1 MLNVIGEK
9 IARFFGEGI
18 ETENISSSL
27 RGAHEFMQANS
38 ISDILPY
45 FTYDEPSKIF
55 INKHSYGFV
64 LEMSPLIGFTKQIES
79 EIIGLLKTTMPLG
92 SNLQF
97 LMVASPKIGA
107 KLDYWEVSRQNSS
120 EILKELSNKRSNYF
134 KEFAYS
140 PAKMRDFKVFLSYSA
155 NLKGRLTEYNKKEI
169 KELREAIITL
179 FESIGLST
187 SVLDAQDLISM
198 LNGLIA
204 PKKDIYSRRRSWNK
218 VSSISYQISDT
229 DTSLQ
234 VTPNGLLIDEGEFL
248 IRSYSAINYPNEWY
262 LGAMDLLIGDNY
274 RDLLQIECPFII
286 SYNIHFVADRSL
298 QAGLMAKGARVE
310 SQSNSILAKWLPSIV
325 RQADEWRFVREQI
338 EAGER
343 LVRTSYQVAL
353 FSDKKNISKDSQR
366 LLSLYCSNRWE
377 LASDKY
383 IQLPS
388 FISMLPM
395 SWGDGMSMDMVN
407 FKRSR
412 ITLSHEP
419 VNLLPIQGDW
429 KGTKSPGMLL
439 TSRKGQVFYW
449 SPFDNDSGNY
459 NVCIAGRSGSGKSV
473 FMQDLM
479 TSILGLGG
487 KVFVLDVGRSFEK
500 TAHLLEGNFIEFSSN
515 SNVILNPFTNI
526 PTISENET
534 KDSLMML
541 KSIIAL
547 MAAPKD
553 GVTDIE
559 YTFIEKAIGGAWK
572 AKGTKA
578 TITDVVESLL
588 SFKDTRTKDLAT
600 MLFPYTN
607 KGVYGK
613 FFEGEANINF
623 DNALNVIELEEL
635 KERKDLQAVI
645 VQIFIL
651 QITDRM
657 FLGDRSTNYA
667 IVFDEAWD
675 MLRGKQS
682 GEFIETL
689 ARRLRKYNGS
699 LIVGTQG
706 INDFYQSPG
715 AQAAFDN
722 SDWVCMLSQKAES
735 IDQLKKSE
743 KFNVTE
749 HMEEMLNSVH
759 TKQGKYAEIMI
770 TSSNGYFVGRLILE
784 PFSRILYSTKAEEYS
799 KVKVLQKQGLSLTE
813 SVSKVAQ
820 ETYEEDR

>member
-1 MLNVIGEK
+1 MLNIGEK
-9 IARFFGEGI
+9 IAQFLGEGTVDSVSPSI
-18 ETENISSSL
+18 KAASD
-27 RGAHEFMQANS
+27 FMKANS
-38 ISDILPY
+38 IADILPY

-55 INKHSYGFV
+55 VNKHSYGFV
-64 LEMSPLIGFTKQIES
+64 LELSPLIGFTKRIES
-79 EIIGLLKTTMPLG
+79 EIAGLFKTTIPAG
-92 SNLQF
+92 GNLQI
-97 LMVASPKIGA
+97 LMMASSKIGT
-107 KLDYWEVSRQNSS
+107 KLDNWADTRENSS
-120 EILKELSNKRSNYF
+120 EILKELSCKRAAHF
-134 KEFAYS
+134 KSFAYS
-140 PAKMRDFKVFLSYSA
+140 PAKMRDYRVFLSYSA
-155 NLKGRLTEYNKKEI
+155 ELKGKLVEYNKKEI
-169 KELREAIITL
+169 RELREAILTL
-179 FESIGLST
+179 FETIGLRVSI
-187 SVLDAQDLISM
+187 LGAEDLIS
-198 LNGLIA
+198 LLGDIIA
-204 PKKDIYSRRRSWNK
+204 PKKEIHTTRKKWNK
-218 VSSISYQISDT
+218 VSSISSQISNSN
-229 DTSLQ
+229 TSLQ
-234 VTPNGLLIDEGEFL
+234 VTPEGLLIDEGAFL
-248 IRSYSAINYPNEWY
+248 IRSYSAVSFPNEWY
-262 LGAMDLLIGDNY
+262 LGAMDLLIGDTH
-274 RDLLQIECPFII
+274 RDMLQIECPFMI
-286 SYNIHFVADRSL
+286 SYNIHFCGERSL

-310 SQSNSILAKWLPSIV
+310 SQSSSVLAKWLPSIV

-353 FSDKKNISKDSQR
+353 FSDLENISKDSQR
-366 LLSLYCSNRWE
+366 LFSLYRSNRWE

-388 FISMLPM
+388 LVSMLPM
-395 SWGDGMSMDMVN
+395 SWGEGTSTDMVN

-419 VNLLPIQGDW
+419 INLLPIQGEW

-439 TSRKGQVFYW
+439 ASRKGQIFYW

-500 TAHLLEGNFIEFSSN
+500 TSHLLGGNFIEFSSD
-515 SNVILNPFTNI
+515 SNVILNPFSSI
-526 PTISENET
+526 PMVSEKET
-534 KDSLMML
+534 QDSLMML
-541 KSIIAL
+541 KSIVAL
-547 MAAPKD
+547 MAAPNK

-559 YTFIEKAIGGAWK
+559 YSFIEKAIGKAWEL
-572 AKGTKA
+572 KGTRA
-578 TITDVVESLL
+578 TITDIVESLE
-588 SFKDTRTKDLAT
+588 SFEDPRTQDLAT
-600 MLFPYTN
+600 MLYPYTRA
-607 KGVYGK
+607 GTYGK
-613 FFEGEANINF
+613 FFEGEANVNF
-623 DNALNVIELEEL
+623 DNSLNVIELEEL

-657 FLGDRSTNYA
+657 FFGDRSVNYA

-706 INDFYQSPG
+706 INDFYQTPG

-722 SDWVCMLSQKAES
+722 SDWVCMLSQKQES
-735 IDQLKKSE
+735 IDQLKKSG
-743 KFNVTE
+743 KFSVTE
-749 HMEEMLNSVH
+749 HMEEMLSSVH
-759 TKQGKYAEIMI
+759 TKQGQYAEVMI
-770 TSSNGYFVGRLILE
+770 TSSDGYFLGRLILD

-799 KVKVLQKQGLSLTE
+799 KVKILQKQGLSLSE
-813 SVSKVAQ
+813 AVSRLAK
-820 ETYEEDR
+820 ETFGGEDEV